1 MKKLLITHIDLDG
14 ISPVVLLE
22 YYEYKFDEI
31 VFRNYFKDTTELT
44 DEREIEEI
52 NKEKQDLINKINTYD
67 SVLITDFSLPAD
79 MLEKVNDN
87 VQITILDHHESAK
100 EILHFN
106 EKENM
111 NITVDTTRCGTKLV
125 LDEIIK
131 IYDNKATVEFV
142 ELVDVYDRWVLESEK
157 REKSENLNRLF
168 WESIDYKQKKGTI
181 DCYSIFITDML
192 QNFRESKE
200 KDISF
205 EFNQFDYIYIDR
217 SVKKEQNALKK
228 ALSTIKTRK
237 DSKGHYF
244 SIVRGTSK
252 ASFVCS
258 EILKKYNKLD
268 YIIFIN
274 DYFKTKKE
282 GKMSVRIKEGRDLVI
297 SDLNSIKGHD
307 YAGGVSLGEQYTTDL
322 FSGKI
327 YELGYKE

>member
-1 MKKLLITHIDLDG
+1 MKKLLIDHIDLDFSS
-14 ISPVVLLE
+14 IVLLE
-22 YYEYKFDEI
+22 YYGYKFDEVI
-31 VFRNYFKDTTELT
+31 FRNYFKDTSELT
-44 DEREIEEI
+44 NEKEIEEI
-52 NKEKQDLINKINTYD
+52 NKEKQDLINKINTFD

-111 NITVDTTRCGTKLV
+111 NITVDTTRCGTKLT

-131 IYDNKATVEFV
+131 IYDNKAVVEFV
-142 ELVDVYDRWVLESEK
+142 ELVDVYDRWILESNK
-157 REKSENLNRLF
+157 REKAENLNRLF
-168 WESIDYKQKKGTI
+168 WESIDYTKKKGTI
-181 DCYSIFITDML
+181 DCYRVFIADML
-192 QNFRESKE
+192 QKFREFVEENKE
-200 KDISF
+200 F
-205 EFNQFDYIYIDR
+205 EFTYIDLEIIER
-217 SVKKEQNALKK
+217 AKKKEQNALKK

-252 ASFVCS
+252 SSFVCS

-282 GKMSVRIKEGRDLVI
+282 GKISVRIKEGRALVV
-297 SDLNSIKGHD
+297 SDLNSVRGHD

-322 FSGKI
+322 FNGKI